1 LTEVRG
7 EFELIEK
14 YFAPLASGATGALGL
29 TDDAALLTP
38 PAGRDL
44 VLTADAMIEG
54 VHFLTDQPPGLVARK
69 LLRVNLSDLAAMGA
83 VPLGYLVTAAWP
95 ETKDEAWIA
104 GFAEGLADDQAI
116 FPVHLLGGDTT
127 RTPGPLALSLTAVGT
142 VPAGGGLRRSTAR
155 AGDLLFVSGT
165 IGDSVLG
172 LKILRGEFEVPDD
185 RDRAALVARHRLP
198 EPRLALG
205 QALLDEGLATA
216 AIDLSD
222 GLVADIGHIAESS
235 GLSARIEASAIPFS
249 AAAGRA
255 VAEDPDLRAA
265 LFGGGEDY
273 ELAFAVAPGQAG
285 AIAALAERLALPI
298 KRIGALA
305 AGQGVKL
312 VDESGEEVP
321 LVSAGWTHF

>member
-1 LTEVRG
+1 VRG

-14 YFAPLASGATGALGL
+14 YFAPLASGEAGALGL

-54 VHFLTDQPPGLVARK
+54 VHFLPDEPPGLVARK

-95 ETKDEAWIA
+95 ETRDEAWIA
-104 GFAEGLADDQAI
+104 GFAEGLAEDQAI

-127 RTPGPLALSLTAVGT
+127 RTAGPVALSLTAVGT
-142 VPAGGGLRRSTAR
+142 VPAGSGLKRSTAR

-165 IGDSVLG
+165 IGDSALG
-172 LKILRGEFEVPDD
+172 LKVLCGELEMRDEND
-185 RDRAALVARHRLP
+185 RTALVARHRLP

-205 QALLDEGLATA
+205 RALLAEGLATA

-222 GLVADIGHIAESS
+222 GLVADIGHIAETS
-235 GLSARIEASAIPFS
+235 GLAARIEAAAIPLS
-249 AAAGRA
+249 GAAGRA
-255 VAEDPDLRAA
+255 VAGDQVLRAA

-273 ELAFAVAPGQAG
+273 ELAFAAAPGQAE

-298 KRIGALA
+298 TRIGALA
-305 AGQGVKL
+305 AGEGVTL
-312 VDESGEEVP
+312 LDESGEELP